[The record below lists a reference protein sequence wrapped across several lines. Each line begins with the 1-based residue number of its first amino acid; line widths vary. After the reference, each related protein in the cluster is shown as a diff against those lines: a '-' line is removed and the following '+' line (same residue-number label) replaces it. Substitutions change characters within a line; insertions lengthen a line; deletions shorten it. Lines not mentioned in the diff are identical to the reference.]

1 MSLHRPAHPSS
12 AEATCSSPA
21 APSGRVGVVTDSVA
35 CVPAELARQLGI
47 EVVPIWIHMGP
58 ESLRDGVDITPQEV
72 YRRLRQSHAAG
83 LAVSTSAPSPGDFLE
98 AFQRLAGRGARAVVA
113 VTLPAELSAAYRSA
127 CLAARE
133 SPVPAHVVDCRTA
146 AAAQGWVVVEAARVA
161 ARGGPPEEVLARIEQ
176 VRRRCRTYAMV
187 PDLRYLRRGGRV
199 VHALARIGSALGVVP
214 VLGIHPEARIEPFAL
229 ASSPQAAL
237 RRILDQLRAES
248 ARGQLHVAVMEADAA
263 DEAHRLAERVREE
276 LRPAELWV
284 TPFSPAM
291 GIHAGPGVV
300 GVGYWVEEG

>member
-1 MSLHRPAHPSS
+1 MQGPARHPGRE
-12 AEATCSSPA
+12 EATYGDPA
-21 APSGRVGVVTDSVA
+21 ALSGPVGIVTDSVA

-58 ESLRDGVDITPQEV
+58 QSLRDGVDITPREV
-72 YRRLRQSHAAG
+72 YRRLRQGHEAG

-133 SPVPAHVVDCRTA
+133 SPVPARVVDCRTA
-146 AAAQGWVVVEAARVA
+146 AAAQGWVAVEAARAA
-161 ARGGPPEEVLARIEQ
+161 ARGGQVEEVLARIEE
-176 VRRRCRTYAMV
+176 VRRNCRAYAMV

-199 VHALARIGSALGVVP
+199 VHALARIGAALGVVP
-214 VLGIHPEARIEPFAL
+214 VLGIHPEARIEPVAL
-229 ASSPQAAL
+229 ASNRQAAL
-237 RRILDQLRAES
+237 RRILDELRAES
-248 ARGQLHVAVMEADAA
+248 ARGRLHVAVMEADAA
-263 DEAHRLAERVREE
+263 EEAQRLAERVREE
-276 LRPAELWV
+276 LRPAELWI
-284 TPFSPAM
+284 TAFSPAM